1 MKEKPKSPFQELA
14 KQALH
19 QPQAQMLELKKH
31 KHKLSVGVP
40 KEITYQENRIPLTPS
55 SVALLVNS
63 GHEITIESGAGKN
76 AHFSDR
82 QYSEAGARIV
92 YGKEEVY
99 KSNIILKIDPPT
111 KEEIDLMVSGQY
123 LFSALQVAHI
133 SDSYIKQLV
142 SKNITAIGYEY
153 LRDQEDTLSIIRS
166 MSEIAGR
173 SAVLIGAEYLGNVKG
188 GKGELLG
195 GVSGIP
201 PTEVVIIGGGTVGEY
216 AARTAAALGATVKIF
231 DNNLTRL
238 RRLPSYLGMPVYT
251 SVIQPNILSK
261 ALSTCDLAIGALR
274 SDEGRSPNV
283 VSEDMVRI
291 MKPGSVI
298 VDVSI
303 DQGGCFETSE
313 ITTHTNPT
321 FIKHDVIHYCV
332 PNIPS
337 RVARTASYAL
347 SNIFTPI
354 LLDIADTGG
363 FKNYFWENTILRNG
377 VYIYKGNLVKRQL
390 GERFNMKYK
399 DIDLLIGAHL

>member
-1 MKEKPKSPFQELA
+1 MKETPKSPFQELA
-14 KQALH
+14 KQASL
-19 QPQAQMLELKKH
+19 QPQEQLLKIRKH
-31 KHKLSVGVP
+31 ETQLSVGVP
-40 KEITYQENRIPLTPS
+40 KEITYQENRVPLTPS
-55 SVALLVNS
+55 SVNLLVNS

-76 AHFSDR
+76 ANFLDR

-99 KSNIILKIDPPT
+99 KSDIILKIDPPT
-111 KEEIDLMVSGQY
+111 KEEIDLMVPGQH
-123 LFSALQVAHI
+123 LFSAIQMTNLT
-133 SDSYIKQLV
+133 DSYIKQLINKKV
-142 SKNITAIGYEY
+142 TAIAYEF
-153 LRDQEDTLSIIRS
+153 LKDQEDTLSIIRS

-173 SAVLIGAEYLGNVKG
+173 SAVLIGAEYLGNTHG

-201 PTEVVIIGGGTVGEY
+201 PTEVVIIGAGTVGEY
-216 AARTAAALGATVKIF
+216 AARTAVALGASVKVF
-231 DNNLTRL
+231 DNSLSKL
-238 RRLPSYLGMPVYT
+238 RRLQNHLGHSVFT
-251 SVIQPNILSK
+251 SVIQPNILAR
-261 ALSTCDLAIGALR
+261 ALTTCDLAIGALR

-283 VSEDMVRI
+283 VSEEMVTR
-291 MKPGSVI
+291 MKPGAVI

-313 ITTHTNPT
+313 VTTHTNPT
-321 FIKHDVIHYCV
+321 IIKHDVIHYGV

-354 LLDIADTGG
+354 LIDIADAGG
-363 FKNYFWENTILRNG
+363 FKNYFWDSSIIRNG
-377 VYIYKGNLVKRQL
+377 VYVYKGNLVKRHI

>member
-1 MKEKPKSPFQELA
+1 MNEKPKSPFQELA
-14 KQALH
+14 RQASL
-19 QPQAQMLELKKH
+19 QPQEQLLEVH
-31 KHKLSVGVP
+31 KHHTQLSVGVP
-40 KEITYQENRIPLTPS
+40 KEITYQENRVPLTPS

-76 AHFSDR
+76 ANFLDR
-82 QYSEAGARIV
+82 QYSEVGAKIV

-99 KSNIILKIDPPT
+99 KSEIILKIDPPT
-111 KEEIDLMVSGQY
+111 KEEIDLMYPGQY
-123 LFSALQVAHI
+123 LFSAIQMTNLT
-133 SDSYIKQLV
+133 DTYIRQLIN
-142 SKNITAIGYEY
+142 KKITAIAYEF
-153 LRDQEDTLSIIRS
+153 LKDQEDTLSIIRS

-173 SAVLIGAEYLGNVKG
+173 SAVLIGAEYLGNAHS

-201 PTEVVIIGGGTVGEY
+201 PTEVVIIGAGTVGEY
-216 AARTAAALGATVKIF
+216 AARTAVALGATVKVF
-231 DNNLTRL
+231 DNSLSKL
-238 RRLPSYLGMPVYT
+238 RRLQNHLKIPVYT
-251 SVIQPNILSK
+251 SVMQPSILAK
-261 ALSTCDLAIGALR
+261 ALLTADLAIGALR

-283 VSEDMVRI
+283 VSEEMVSK

-321 FIKHDVIHYCV
+321 FVKHEVVHYCV

-354 LLDIADTGG
+354 LIDIAETGG
-363 FKNYFWENTILRNG
+363 FKNYFWENSVIRNG
-377 VYIYKGNLVKRQL
+377 VYVYKGNLVKRHI
-390 GERFNMKYK
+390 GERYNLKYK
-399 DIDLLIGAHL
+399 DIDLLIGALL

>member
-1 MKEKPKSPFQELA
+1 MKENPKSPFQELA
-14 KQALH
+14 KQASL
-19 QPQAQMLELKKH
+19 QPQEQLLEVRKH
-31 KHKLSVGVP
+31 QTQLSVGVP
-40 KEITYQENRIPLTPS
+40 KEITYQENRVPLTPS
-55 SVALLVNS
+55 SVVLLVNS
-63 GHEITIESGAGKN
+63 GHVITIESGAGKN
-76 AHFSDR
+76 ANFLDR

-99 KSNIILKIDPPT
+99 KSDIILKIDPPT
-111 KEEIDLMVSGQY
+111 KEEIDLMTPGQH
-123 LFSALQVAHI
+123 LFSAIQMTNLT
-133 SDSYIKQLV
+133 DSYVKQLIN
-142 SKNITAIGYEY
+142 KKITAMAYEF
-153 LRDQEDTLSIIRS
+153 LKDDENTLSIIRS

-173 SAVLIGAEYLGNVKG
+173 SAVLIGAEYLGNSHG

-201 PTEVVIIGGGTVGEY
+201 PSEVVIIGAGTVGEY
-216 AARTAAALGATVKIF
+216 AARTAVALGATVKVF
-231 DNNLTRL
+231 DNSLAKL
-238 RRLPSYLGMPVYT
+238 RRLQNHLNMPVFT
-251 SVIQPNILSK
+251 SIVQPNILAK
-261 ALSTCDLAIGALR
+261 ALTTCDLAIGALR

-283 VSEDMVRI
+283 VSEEMVTH
-291 MKPGSVI
+291 MKPGAVI

-313 ITTHTNPT
+313 VTTHTNPVV
-321 FIKHDVIHYCV
+321 IKHDVIHYGV

-354 LLDIADTGG
+354 LIDIAESGG
-363 FKNYFWENTILRNG
+363 FKNYFWENTMIRNG
-377 VYIYKGNLVKRQL
+377 VYIYKGNLVKRHI